1 MPRVAHYA
9 GVCVRSWSHYTNC
22 FQNNMKWVF
31 KSIIKK
37 ARVVFAT
44 LHGTGS
50 TELTKWCRNFNTIII
65 DEVSQALEPQC
76 WISLVAYRCKKL
88 VIVGDNK
95 LLPPTVKL
103 TDRKVTNIH
112 RKQVYSIESLASW
125 MVKSMLS
132 F

>member
-1 MPRVAHYA
+1 
-9 GVCVRSWSHYTNC
+9 
-22 FQNNMKWVF
+22 MKWVF

-50 TELTKWCRNFNTIII
+50 TELTKNFNTIII

-95 LLPPTVKL
+95 SLPPTVKS

-112 RKQVYSIESLASW
+112 RKQVYSIESLAS
-125 MVKSMLS
+125 
-132 F
+132 